1 LKYALTYSE
10 AKLIVKERNIF
21 VDGRVR
27 TDMTYPA
34 GFMGSINFELWHP
47 ASLLLAS
54 FLMSS
59 MMATPS
65 SPNLIICRMKSLI
78 IRDPS
83 QFVIA
88 NFPLLA
94 LSLVY
99 FYDGMN
105 QDVVSIPK
113 TNENFRLLYDAKGR
127 YTLVPLSEDEAK
139 VSLEHLIFNLAS
151 SILLLQSCF
160 IFLASYYVM
169 FPSTDA

>member
-1 LKYALTYSE
+1 
-10 AKLIVKERNIF
+10 
-21 VDGRVR
+21 
-27 TDMTYPA
+27 
-34 GFMGSINFELWHP
+34 
-47 ASLLLAS
+47 
-54 FLMSS
+54 
-59 MMATPS
+59 
-65 SPNLIICRMKSLI
+65 MKSLI